1 MTFTEDQFNEYLS
14 NIQTKVQS
22 IKSTIADW
30 DRSIQSFDAGSS
42 AGSITDNVQRL
53 MKVVNDG
60 FCDGEFAKHLD
71 DLVKALTD
79 VRDEFVA
86 NL

>member
-14 NIQTKVQS
+14 SIEAKVKNVKEVISQWDNS
-22 IKSTIADW
+22 IKS
-30 DRSIQSFDAGSS
+30 FDAESS
-42 AGSITDNVQRL
+42 EGNIKENVAQL

-60 FCDGEFAKHLD
+60 FCNGEFANHLD

-86 NL
+86 KI